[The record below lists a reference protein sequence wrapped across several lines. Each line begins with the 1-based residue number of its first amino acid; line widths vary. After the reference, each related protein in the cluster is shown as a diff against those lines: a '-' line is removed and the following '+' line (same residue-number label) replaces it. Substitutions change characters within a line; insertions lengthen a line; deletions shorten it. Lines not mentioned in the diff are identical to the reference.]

1 MRRETQLIKLDPWL
15 FLYFGTF
22 IVFILL
28 QLPISYAMCVSA
40 LEFLIVNHDSFV
52 MFAQKTAASFS
63 DTNMLALPSFLF
75 VGCFMNEVGL
85 TDRLFGMCEK
95 WLGHLPGGLAHANIL
110 ASMIFAGMS
119 GSALADAGGLGTI
132 EVKAMSEAGYDKDFS
147 IAVTAASSGIGPI
160 IPPSINFVV
169 WAFLS
174 GCSTLAMFD
183 AGYIPGFLM
192 GFSMMIWSAIAIK
205 TQGIKCPTVARS
217 SMGEKWKATW
227 HALPALG
234 GPAILIFGVSS
245 GAFTPAECG
254 TVAAIYCVLCA
265 FFLKRL
271 NPSMFMRALR
281 NTVQSVGMSMC
292 LCATGLIFDWV
303 IVTSGLVTVMS
314 NAILALGSRV
324 LVLIALNLILLFLG
338 CFIGSMQILI
348 MVAPLL
354 MNIADAIG
362 MNYITMGVMAVL
374 NVTIG
379 LITPPMAPALFVT
392 CKATGGNFETALK
405 YTVQFL
411 IPMVVTLLL
420 VNFVPQVTMF
430 LPKLFGAA

>member
-1 MRRETQLIKLDPWL
+1 MTNLDPWL

-22 IVFILL
+22 VVLILL
-28 QLPISYAMCVSA
+28 QMPISYAMCLSA
-40 LEFLIVNHDSFV
+40 MEFLIVNHDSFV
-52 MFAQKTAASFS
+52 MFAQKTATSFS
-63 DTNMLALPSFLF
+63 DFNMLALPSFLF

-85 TDRLFGMCEK
+85 TDRLFEMCEK

-132 EVKAMSEAGYDKDFS
+132 EVKTMSKAGYDKDFS

-183 AGYIPGFLM
+183 AGYLPGVLM
-192 GFSMMIWSAIAIK
+192 GVTMMIWSVIAIK
-205 TQGIKCPTVARS
+205 TQRIKCPITRKFN
-217 SMGEKWKATW
+217 MQEKLHATF

-254 TVAAIYCVLCA
+254 TVAAMYCVICA
-265 FFLKRL
+265 ICLHRFNK
-271 NPSMFMRALR
+271 SMFAHALR
-281 NTVQSVGMSMC
+281 NTVSSVGMSMC
-292 LCATGLIFDWV
+292 LCATGLIFNWV
-303 IVTSGLVTVMS
+303 IVTSGMVTVLS
-314 NAILALGSRV
+314 NAILSLGSKF
-324 LVLIALNLILLFLG
+324 LIIIALNLILLFLG

-354 MNIADAIG
+354 MTIADAIG
-362 MNYITMGVMAVL
+362 MNYVTMGVMAVL

-392 CKATGGNFETALK
+392 CKATGGNFDSALK
-405 YTVQFL
+405 YTVQYL
-411 IPMVVTLLL
+411 VPMIVTLLL
-420 VNFVPQVTMF
+420 VSFVPWVTMAIPTF
-430 LPKLFGAA
+430 LGAV

>member
-1 MRRETQLIKLDPWL
+1 MISLDMWL

-22 IVFILL
+22 VVLILL
-28 QLPISYAMCVSA
+28 QMPITYAMCVSA
-40 LEFLIVNHDSFV
+40 LEFLIVNHQQFV

-63 DTNMLALPSFLF
+63 DFNMLALPSFLF

-85 TDRLFGMCEK
+85 TDQLFNMCEK
-95 WLGHLPGGLAHANIL
+95 WLGHLSGGLAHANIL

-132 EVKAMSEAGYDKDFS
+132 EVKTMSDAGYDKDFS

-183 AGYIPGFLM
+183 AGYLPGILM
-192 GFSMMIWSAIAIK
+192 GVSMMVWSTISIK
-205 TQGIKCPTVARS
+205 TQGIQCPRTRKFTLKERA
-217 SMGEKWKATW
+217 EATFQ
-227 HALPALG
+227 ALPALG

-254 TVAAIYCVLCA
+254 TVAAMYCVICA
-265 FFLKRL
+265 VVLKKFNRKMFF
-271 NPSMFMRALR
+271 RALR
-281 NTVQSVGMSMC
+281 NTVSSVGMSMS
-292 LCATGLIFDWV
+292 LCAAGLIFDWV

-314 NAILALGSRV
+314 NAILALGNKV
-324 LVLIALNLILLFLG
+324 IIILFLNVILLFLG

-354 MNIADAIG
+354 MNIANAIG
-362 MNYITMGVMAVL
+362 MSYITMGVMAVL

-392 CKATGGNFETALK
+392 CKATGGKFDTALK

-420 VNFVPQVTMF
+420 VAFVPEITMF
-430 LPKLFGAA
+430 IPRLLGAV